1 MTGSPAVAPERS
13 LSPSSP
19 PGESHPLSQRE
30 RPRPAKAWKGI
41 LFSSAIIA
49 FLSSGGCATDRGP
62 VLSGVYQTWDDVV
75 TRWIGKPKKDLYY
88 ELGPP
93 QFHKEADDG
102 TEELVWD
109 MTLPGLPG
117 QAQLYNTLPLY
128 GDGVD
133 CKLFFF
139 ADPQGLIKAG
149 RREGCD

>member
-1 MTGSPAVAPERS
+1 MKSEQKGVSRAWQCTLFCCAVMT
-13 LSPSSP
+13 L
-19 PGESHPLSQRE
+19 L
-30 RPRPAKAWKGI
+30 W
-41 LFSSAIIA
+41 SA
-49 FLSSGGCATDRGP
+49 GCATDGGP
-62 VLSGVYQTWDDVV
+62 ALSGVYQTWDDVV

-93 QFHKEADDG
+93 QFHREADDG

-109 MTLPGLPG
+109 MTLSGMRG
-117 QAQLYNTLPLY
+117 QAQMYGTLPLY
-128 GDGVD
+128 GGRVN

>member
-1 MTGSPAVAPERS
+1 MERTTRGTSRPWRCTLFYSAVMTLVWYA
-13 LSPSSP
+13 
-19 PGESHPLSQRE
+19 
-30 RPRPAKAWKGI
+30 
-41 LFSSAIIA
+41 
-49 FLSSGGCATDRGP
+49 GCATDRGP
-62 VLSGVYQTWDDVV
+62 VLGGVYQTWDDVV

-93 QFHKEADDG
+93 QFHKESDDG

-117 QAQLYNTLPLY
+117 QAQLYGTLPLY

-133 CKLFFF
+133 CKLLFF
-139 ADPQGLIKAG
+139 ADPHGILKTG